1 MKYTIVKRAL
11 DALDPCRLLAHGAP
25 DDEYEYEAE
34 RIAAAIAPGD
44 SEEKIAETA
53 TEVFTKAFP
62 WEYSADMF
70 RGFAAEVRNELR
82 KSGLI

>member
-25 DDEYEYEAE
+25 EDEYEYEAAQ
-34 RIAAAIAPGD
+34 IAAAIAVGD
-44 SEEKIAETA
+44 TEEGIAEIA
-53 TEVFTKAFP
+53 AEVFTKAFS
-62 WEYSADMF
+62 WEYTADAF